1 MMVVVADGAVVGS
14 PDVAM
19 SESKIATV
27 RMTVGARRC
36 SSPLPL
42 PQRRPFRRGRGR
54 TGGWAGNE
62 GGDDEALQT
71 MAAAVAALAA
81 LLSACLARWATQ
93 YVGMCANVHRLD
105 YVLRRFLQWV

>member
-1 MMVVVADGAVVGS
+1 MVVTMVVVADGAVVGS

-42 PQRRPFRRGRGR
+42 PQRRPFRRG
-54 TGGWAGNE
+54 
-62 GGDDEALQT
+62 GGDGLGGPATKEVMMKPQEPWPWPRQHWP
-71 MAAAVAALAA
+71 
-81 LLSACLARWATQ
+81 LSFPLVW
-93 YVGMCANVHRLD
+93 YNELPGI
-105 YVLRRFLQWV
+105 